1 MHIFI
6 TGIAGFLG
14 SNLADYYLNKGFK
27 VSGNDNLIGGDKQ
40 NISSDVN
47 FYEYDCENLG
57 KNLTYFKDVDVV
69 IHAAAFAHEGLS
81 VFSPYLITKNI
92 FSGSVSVFTA
102 AIQSKVKRIVYCS
115 SMARYG
121 EIKQPFKETD
131 TPNPVDPY
139 GIAKLAAE
147 KVLIN
152 LSKTHGIEYNI
163 AIPHNI
169 LGPKQKYDDPFRNVA
184 SIMINLMM
192 QNRQPVIYGDGEQ
205 TRSFSDVSDCIY
217 CIDKLATDKNIKSEI
232 FNIGPDEN
240 YITINELFK
249 KISNILKF
257 NQEPI
262 FFPDRPNEVKHSN
275 CSADK
280 ARNLLGYKTE
290 FDVDS
295 SLVKMVEY
303 IKSNGPKKFI
313 YNYDIEINNELTPQT
328 WSKKV
333 F

>member
-6 TGIAGFLG
+6 TGVAGFLG
-14 SNLADYYLNKGFK
+14 SNLADYYLEKGFT
-27 VSGNDNLIGGDKQ
+27 VSGNDNLVGGEMENLNPK
-40 NISSDVN
+40 IN
-47 FYEYDCENLG
+47 FYKYDCEDLQLNN
-57 KNLTYFKDVDVV
+57 KYFKNVDVV
-69 IHAAAFAHEGLS
+69 IHAAAYAHEGLS
-81 VFSPYLITKNI
+81 VFSPYLITRNI

-102 AIQSKVKRIVYCS
+102 AVMQKVKRVVFCS

-121 EIKQPFKETD
+121 NIKQPFRESD
-131 TPNPVDPY
+131 IPNPVDPY

-147 KVLIN
+147 KILIN
-152 LSKTHGIEYNI
+152 LSNTHGIEYNI

-184 SIMINLMM
+184 SIMVNLIM

-205 TRSFSDVSDCIY
+205 TRSFSDVNDCIF
-217 CIDKLATDKNIKSEI
+217 CIDKLATDKNIVSET

-240 YITINELFK
+240 YITINDLYK

-257 NQEPI
+257 NKEPI
-262 FFPDRPNEVKHSN
+262 YYPDRPNEVKHSN

-280 ARNLLGYKTE
+280 ARKELGYKTE
-290 FDVDS
+290 FDIDS
-295 SLVKMVEY
+295 SLLKIVDF
-303 IKSNGPKKFI
+303 IKRKGPKKFT
-313 YNYDIEINNELTPQT
+313 YNYDIEINNNITPKT
-328 WSKKV
+328 WSKKI

>member
-14 SNLADYYLNKGFK
+14 SNLAEFYLKKGFQ
-27 VSGNDNLIGGDKQ
+27 VSGNDNLIGGDLENVPEGAKL
-40 NISSDVN
+40 
-47 FYEYDCENLG
+47 YKYDCENL
-57 KNLTYFKDVDVV
+57 KLNFKYFKDVDVV

-102 AIQSKVKRIVYCS
+102 AIQRKVKRLVYCS

-121 EIKQPFKETD
+121 HIKQPFRETD
-131 TPNPVDPY
+131 IPNPVDPY

-147 KVLIN
+147 KVLHN
-152 LSKTHGIEYNI
+152 LCLSHGMQYNI

-169 LGPKQKYDDPFRNVA
+169 IGPKQKYDDPFRNVA
-184 SIMINLMM
+184 SIMVNMMM
-192 QNRQPVIYGDGEQ
+192 QGRRPVIYGDGNQ
-205 TRSFSDVSDCIY
+205 TRSFSSVEDCIY
-217 CIDKLATDKNIKSEI
+217 CIDKLVLDENIVSQI

-240 YITINELFK
+240 YITINELYK
-249 KISNILKF
+249 KASNMLKF
-257 NQEPI
+257 NQNAIYHPA
-262 FFPDRPNEVKHSN
+262 RLNEVKYSN

-280 ARNLLGYKTE
+280 ARKLLNYKTKYGI
-290 FDVDS
+290 DH
-295 SLVKMVEY
+295 SLKNIIQY
-303 IKSNGPKKFI
+303 IEKKGPKNFQ
-313 YNYDIEINNELTPQT
+313 YNYDIEINNEHTPQT
-328 WSKKV
+328 WVKKL

>member
-6 TGIAGFLG
+6 TGVAGFLG
-14 SNLADYYLNKGFK
+14 SNLADYYIKNGFK
-27 VSGNDNLIGGDKQ
+27 VSGNDNLVGGDRENLNKD
-40 NISSDVN
+40 IN
-47 FYEYDCENLG
+47 FYEYDCENLELNS
-57 KNLTYFKDVDVV
+57 KYFKDVDVV

-92 FSGSVSVFTA
+92 FSGSVAVFTA
-102 AIQSKVKRIVYCS
+102 AVKQKVKRVVYCS

-121 EIKQPFKETD
+121 NIKQPFNEED
-131 TPNPVDPY
+131 EPNPVDPY

-152 LSKTHGIEYNI
+152 LSNTYGIEYNI

-184 SIMINLMM
+184 SIMINLIL

-205 TRSFSDVSDCIY
+205 TRSFSDVNDCIY
-217 CIDKLATDKNIKSEI
+217 CIDKLTTDKNIKSEI

-240 YITINELFK
+240 YISVNELYK
-249 KISNILKF
+249 KISNILQF
-257 NQEPI
+257 NKEPI
-262 FFPDRPNEVKHSN
+262 YYPDRTNEVKYSN

-280 ARNLLGYKTE
+280 ARKVLGYKTE
-290 FDVDS
+290 IDVNS
-295 SLVKMVEY
+295 SLKNMVDY
-303 IKSNGPKKFI
+303 IKKKGAKKFI
-313 YNYDIEINNELTPQT
+313 YNYDIEINNELTPKT
-328 WSKKV
+328 WSKK
-333 F
+333 FF